1 MIEFIAEHF
10 WSMIMVIVIASF
22 FVRKSTRKTA
32 CKILLIA
39 VIVLA
44 VLAGIT
50 AAGFYAFGAEFA
62 IVSPWLFI
70 IDGWLLFPFVY
81 TLKDLIPV
89 AALHRKGR
97 RTCGTAIKVDH
108 GRRSGYCIV
117 QYTVGEAVYTCKTD
131 RVKAKWQV
139 GTENIPVLYDE
150 AHPER
155 ACFAKHDLVS
165 CIWFTVCFGGV
176 LIVFAV
182 STVIVLIAACS

>member
-1 MIEFIAEHF
+1 MIGFI
-10 WSMIMVIVIASF
+10 
-22 FVRKSTRKTA
+22 KTA

-39 VIVLA
+39 VILLA

-50 AAGFYAFGAEFA
+50 AAGIYAFGAEFV

-70 IDGWLLFPFVY
+70 LDGLLLFAFVH
-81 TLKDLIPV
+81 TLKDLISV

-97 RTCGTAIKVDH
+97 KTCGTVIKVDH
-108 GRRSGYCIV
+108 SVRGGSCTVR
-117 QYTVGEAVYTCKTD
+117 YTVGETAFACKTE

-155 ACFAKHDLVS
+155 ACFAGHDLVS

-176 LIVFAV
+176 LIVFAAF
-182 STVIVLIAACS
+182 TVILLLLVCR